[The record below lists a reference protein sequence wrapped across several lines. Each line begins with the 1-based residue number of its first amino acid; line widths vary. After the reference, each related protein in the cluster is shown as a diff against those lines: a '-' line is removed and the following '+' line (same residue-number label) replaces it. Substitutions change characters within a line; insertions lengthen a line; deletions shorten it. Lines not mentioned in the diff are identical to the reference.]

1 MNPIGDISS
10 ISQVIQLAVAPVF
23 MLAGVGAVLNVLNNR
38 LARAVDRARRHETQY
53 AEATGAERERL
64 HGELRLQARRARI
77 IYWAM
82 AFCTLCALFVCSVV
96 VVQFVNAFT
105 KQSLDAVVAI
115 LFVLAM
121 FAMIG
126 ALLLML
132 FEVRIAI
139 ATLRLGPP

>member
-1 MNPIGDISS
+1 
-10 ISQVIQLAVAPVF
+10 
-23 MLAGVGAVLNVLNNR
+23 
-38 LARAVDRARRHETQY
+38 
-53 AEATGAERERL
+53 
-64 HGELRLQARRARI
+64 
-77 IYWAM
+77 
-82 AFCTLCALFVCSVV
+82 
-96 VVQFVNAFT
+96 VQFVNAFT
-105 KQSLDAVVAI
+105 KQSLDALVAI